1 MEIVY
6 FELNDWF
13 SGKDY
18 PPEQP
23 FVSWVQ
29 TGKFSDEAWCKENKL
44 CVVAGNIDMSRNWC
58 IAAPKDWVNSNCPK
72 LLGDDQFNYK
82 TIRAHWDD
90 SKGRMV
96 DDVYTHTRTYADFL
110 RFPNED
116 GEVRGR
122 FDWLFLE
129 YSEENFGVE
138 YWIED
143 YEQ

>member
-13 SGKDY
+13 SGRDY

-44 CVVAGNIDMSRNWC
+44 CVVAGNYDMSRNWC
-58 IAAPKDWVNSNCPK
+58 ITASKDWVIANCPK

-82 TIRAHWDD
+82 TIRVLWDD
-90 SKGRMV
+90 SKERMV
-96 DDVYTHTRTYADFL
+96 DDVYTHTRA
-110 RFPNED
+110 
-116 GEVRGR
+116 
-122 FDWLFLE
+122 
-129 YSEENFGVE
+129 
-138 YWIED
+138 
-143 YEQ
+143 